1 VERAEGWDP
10 KLYHRI
16 CGSEG
21 IIGRLPNSGPVKLKE
36 FRVQNYRSVVD
47 SGPVRLTDITV
58 FIGANEAGKSSI
70 LQGLASIGI
79 DSSYA
84 DFDLSELD
92 GILKAYLDGDLKA
105 REIPIVTAVFDAT
118 ANESARIRTILESTH
133 PRTPVTAN
141 HDLDADGQANVDGP
155 EENTAGG
162 VDLVSRQDSAD
173 SLLTVSK
180 TFDGTYKLE
189 VGGSLVRFPSRWL
202 VDSATTDLKE
212 GLQRAT
218 EDSIPIFKAAPNSA
232 LKPAFDAALAEV
244 KAAAETSQSAP
255 PILEALAKV
264 DAIRDG
270 AVDALAKEFITAMVA
285 ELHATIAPN
294 FPSDKIAAESLAF
307 LTDCLPKT
315 VYFKTYERLEDEVS
329 IEELKQ
335 RPKAHPTFV
344 NFLKLA
350 GIKLATVERLAD
362 DEKKRQFYLES
373 GCGKATDLLRLAWK
387 QEVLDVELRCSGNR
401 LLVFTKN
408 SKATETLLPPSQGSE
423 GFQWFLGF
431 FINFGAATNAEYR
444 DALLLLDDPGGSL
457 HPKGHKDLLSLFDQY
472 LSSNVTTIYAT
483 HLPFLIPRDRL
494 DRIRLVRKLD
504 HGKSEVTEKF
514 YAEADKDILF
524 PLRAALG
531 MTLADSLF
539 VGEKTLVTEG
549 LSDRILLRGMMAELA
564 KREKRQFRALDSIE
578 VLAGEGAPGT
588 KRYALM
594 LEIERLDYAVV
605 LDNDDQGRTA
615 RTEMT
620 GAGVPSERVNL
631 LRAARG
637 GQDRDIAIEDMFSLA
652 DYSLAL
658 QRTYG
663 KILNMSAAEI
673 EQELGKGTELFTN
686 RAKRLLKKV
695 KHSVD
700 KVEVAYN
707 LLAVVQESASLD
719 SGTEANFLQLFDAVN
734 VQLSLYESSA

>member
-1 VERAEGWDP
+1 
-10 KLYHRI
+10 
-16 CGSEG
+16 
-21 IIGRLPNSGPVKLKE
+21 VKLRE

-47 SGPVRLTDITV
+47 SGQVRVSDITV
-58 FIGANEAGKSSI
+58 FLGANEAGKSSI
-70 LQGLASIGI
+70 LQGLASIGV

-92 GILKAYLDGDLKA
+92 GILKRYLDGDLKPS
-105 REIPIVTAVFDAT
+105 EIPIVTATF
-118 ANESARIRTILESTH
+118 E
-133 PRTPVTAN
+133 VTAAESLRISSIL
-141 HDLDADGQANVDGP
+141 HPSPPTAAPTPPADEAGAGAGDVIVAEDREVTNEAPHSPAEGVAPLVTISKSFDETYELRDG
-155 EENTAGG
+155 
-162 VDLVSRQDSAD
+162 DKS
-173 SLLTVSK
+173 
-180 TFDGTYKLE
+180 
-189 VGGSLVRFPSRWL
+189 VRFPSRWL
-202 VDSATTDLKE
+202 VDSATTELKT
-212 GLQRAT
+212 GLQRVA
-218 EDSIPIFKAAPNSA
+218 EDSTQVFSRAPNSQSKA
-232 LKPAFDAALAEV
+232 AFDAALAEV
-244 KAAAETSQSAP
+244 RGAAETAQSAP
-255 PILEALAKV
+255 AILAALSKV
-264 DAIRDG
+264 EAIREG
-270 AVDALAKEFITAMVA
+270 TVDALAKEFLNSRVS
-285 ELHATIAPN
+285 ELRSTIVPGL
-294 FPSDKIAAESLAF
+294 PSDSRAAESLAF

-350 GIKLATVERLAD
+350 GIKLSTVEKLAE

-373 GCGKATDLLRLAWK
+373 GCGRATDLLRLAWK
-387 QEVLDVELRCSGNR
+387 QEVLDVELRCSGSR

-457 HPKGHKDLLSLFDQY
+457 HPKGHKDLLSLFEQY
-472 LSSNVTTIYAT
+472 LASNVTTIYAT
-483 HLPFLIPRDRL
+483 HLPFLIPRERL

-514 YAEADKDILF
+514 YAEADRDILF
-524 PLRAALG
+524 PLRAAIG

-549 LSDRILLRGMMAELA
+549 LSDRILLRAMIAELTR
-564 KREKRQFRALDSIE
+564 REKRQFRALDSIE

-594 LEIERLDYAVV
+594 LEIERLAYAVI

-615 RTEMT
+615 RTEMIR
-620 GAGVPSERVNL
+620 GGVPTERVFL
-631 LRAARG
+631 LSGPADG
-637 GQDRDIAIEDMFSLA
+637 EHRDLAIEDMFSLST
-652 DYSLAL
+652 YSLAL
-658 QRTYG
+658 ERTYG
-663 KILNMSAAEI
+663 KTLNMKAAEI
-673 EQELGKGTELFTN
+673 EVELGKGSELFTN
-686 RAKRLLKKV
+686 RAKKMLKKV
-695 KHSVD
+695 KHSID

-707 LLAVVQESASLD
+707 LQAVLQESASLD
-719 SGTEANFLQLFDAVN
+719 ATAETNFLRLFDAIN
-734 VQLSLYESSA
+734 EQIPLYDPKPA